1 CTHLSELIRELA
13 LSTNQL
19 QFSYNRLNNL
29 IKPIEN
35 NIMIRRYFESKNL
48 PLNILSN
55 TLNEAKLIYK
65 SLVKKTDIINEN
77 DQKGYQILTKLT
89 NMNDYAIDIFHH
101 LFFDTNEYIPL
112 TNNDNNSRQ
121 NINLPINE
129 NNLFESSPMVSILRN
144 KLSIKLEDWFSFI

>member
-1 CTHLSELIRELA
+1 
-13 LSTNQL
+13 
-19 QFSYNRLNNL
+19 
-29 IKPIEN
+29 
-35 NIMIRRYFESKNL
+35 MIRRYFESKNL

-89 NMNDYAIDIFHH
+89 NLNDYAIDIFHH
-101 LFFDTNEYIPL
+101 LFFDTNEYILL

-121 NINLPINE
+121 NINLSINE
-129 NNLFESSPMVSILRN
+129 
-144 KLSIKLEDWFSFI
+144 